1 MRATLGRPGRQR
13 QTWEPWLEESLRYTA
28 YGVPMRVLL
37 VEDDAVLG
45 DVLRRVL
52 VRDNHV
58 VTWVRTGSAALTA
71 LGMSGPDAPGIDPV
85 DIVLLDMGLPDR
97 DGLAVCAAIR
107 AHSSVPV
114 VAVTGRGAVTAR
126 VQGLRSGADDYLV
139 KPIDPDELLARIDA
153 VVRRSQGTAL
163 APTIDVAGVRI
174 DLRTRT
180 VLADGVPIPLTRKEF
195 DLLTAIARRQGAVVP
210 RADLL
215 LEVWGVNDAAA
226 ARTMEAHM
234 TSLRAK
240 LAGQDVV
247 TTVRGIGYR
256 LAGEPVR

>member
-1 MRATLGRPGRQR
+1 
-13 QTWEPWLEESLRYTA
+13 
-28 YGVPMRVLL
+28 MRVLL
-37 VEDDAVLG
+37 VEDDSSLG
-45 DVLRRVL
+45 EALRRVL

-58 VTWVRTGSAALTA
+58 VTWVRTGSAALRA
-71 LGMSGPDAPGIDPV
+71 LGMTGESVEDAPAPGPDAV

-97 DGLAVCAAIR
+97 DGLAVCATIR
-107 AHSSVPV
+107 IHSSVPV
-114 VAVTGRGAVTAR
+114 VAVTGRGAVAAR

-139 KPIDPDELLARIDA
+139 KPIDPEELLARIDA
-153 VVRRSQGTAL
+153 VVRRSRRTAL
-163 APTIDVAGVRI
+163 APTMDVDGVRI

-180 VLADGVPIPLTRKEF
+180 VVADGVPISLTRKEF
-195 DLLTAIARRQGAVVP
+195 DLLTAIARREGAVVP

-226 ARTMEAHM
+226 ARTMETHM
-234 TSLRAK
+234 TSLRSK
-240 LAGQDVV
+240 LTGREVV